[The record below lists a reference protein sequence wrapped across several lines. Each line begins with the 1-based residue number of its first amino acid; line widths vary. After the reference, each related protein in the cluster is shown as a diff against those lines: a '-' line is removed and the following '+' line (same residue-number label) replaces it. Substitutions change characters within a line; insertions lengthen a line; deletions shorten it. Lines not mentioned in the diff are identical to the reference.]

1 MGQGSS
7 GSVPTPPPGEGN
19 SEIKHVLPGPEP
31 ATQPLPTNPVRPS
44 YQPVTDP
51 GPPPTVLDAPD
62 QSATIVGPRRPG
74 AAGVAQE
81 PPPGGLTAAP
91 PPGGLAAPPPPGGPA
106 AVPRPGG
113 LNAAPPGGVPPEV
126 VRYGP
131 GVPVGRAGAES
142 VWRTGQRAGAGVRR
156 GGRGRVRR
164 VAGAVVTVV
173 LLAAAG
179 VVVWLR
185 FFDHPPLRVTG
196 VGIIQQAA
204 AGCTV
209 DVTGRISTNGS
220 AGTVSYQWVFRPQAQ
235 APRPLDQSVV
245 AGQRAVYVTVAVQ
258 GQGHGT
264 ASQTVTLDVLGPDTG
279 TASRDVTVSC

>member
-1 MGQGSS
+1 MPARTGRSVMAAGTGRSVMAAGTSHRLRAAQLATYVGPASS
-7 GSVPTPPPGEGN
+7 GRVVPPG
-19 SEIKHVLPGPEP
+19 
-31 ATQPLPTNPVRPS
+31 
-44 YQPVTDP
+44 
-51 GPPPTVLDAPD
+51 
-62 QSATIVGPRRPG
+62 
-74 AAGVAQE
+74 
-81 PPPGGLTAAP
+81 
-91 PPGGLAAPPPPGGPA
+91 
-106 AVPRPGG
+106 
-113 LNAAPPGGVPPEV
+113 V

-142 VWRTGQRAGAGVRR
+142 VWRTGQRAGPGVRR
-156 GGRGRVRR
+156 GGLGRVRP

-235 APRPLDQSVV
+235 APQPLSQSVA

-258 GQGHGT
+258 GRGHGT
-264 ASQTVTLDVLGPDTG
+264 ASQAVTLDVLGPGTG
-279 TASRDVTVSC
+279 TASRDVTIRC

>member
-51 GPPPTVLDAPD
+51 GPPPTALDAPD

-81 PPPGGLTAAP
+81 PPPGGL
-91 PPGGLAAPPPPGGPA
+91 
-106 AVPRPGG
+106 
-113 LNAAPPGGVPPEV
+113 NAAPPGGVPPGGVPAGGVAPEV

-142 VWRTGQRAGAGVRR
+142 VWRTGQRAGPGVRR

-164 VAGAVVTVV
+164 VAGAAVTVV

>member
-7 GSVPTPPPGEGN
+7 GSVPTLPPGEGN
-19 SEIKHVLPGPEP
+19 SETKHVLSGPEP

-44 YQPVTDP
+44 YHPVTEA
-51 GPPPTVLDAPD
+51 GP
-62 QSATIVGPRRPG
+62 
-74 AAGVAQE
+74 
-81 PPPGGLTAAP
+81 
-91 PPGGLAAPPPPGGPA
+91 
-106 AVPRPGG
+106 PGG
-113 LNAAPPGGVPPEV
+113 LNAAPPRGGVPPGV

-131 GVPVGRAGAES
+131 GVPVGGAGAES
-142 VWRTGQRAGAGVRR
+142 VWRTGQRAGPGVRR
-156 GGRGRVRR
+156 GGLSRVRR

-185 FFDHPPLRVTG
+185 FFDHPPLRVTE

-220 AGTVSYQWVFRPQAQ
+220 AGTVSYQWVFRPQTQ
-235 APRPLDQSVV
+235 APQPLSQSVV

-258 GQGHGT
+258 GRGHGT
-264 ASQTVTLDVLGPDTG
+264 ASQAVTLDVLGPGTG
-279 TASRDVTVSC
+279 TASRDVTIRC

>member
-7 GSVPTPPPGEGN
+7 GSVPTLPPSEGH
-19 SEIKHVLPGPEP
+19 SETKHVLSGPEP
-31 ATQPLPTNPVRPS
+31 ATQPLPKNPVQPPYR
-44 YQPVTDP
+44 PVTDP
-51 GPPPTVLDAPD
+51 AGPPPTMLDAPG
-62 QSATIVGPRRPG
+62 QPPAVVRPRPPG
-74 AAGVAQE
+74 AAGMAQE
-81 PPPGGLTAAP
+81 PPPGGLNAAP
-91 PPGGLAAPPPPGGPA
+91 PPGG
-106 AVPRPGG
+106 V
-113 LNAAPPGGVPPEV
+113 PPGGVPPGV

-142 VWRTGQRAGAGVRR
+142 VWRTGQRPGPGVRR
-156 GGRGRVRR
+156 GGPGRVRP

-185 FFDHPPLRVTG
+185 FFDHPPLRVTR

-209 DVTGRISTNGS
+209 DVTGQITTNGS
-220 AGTVSYQWVFRPQAQ
+220 PGTVSYQWVFRPQAQ
-235 APRPLDQSVV
+235 APQPLGQSVV
-245 AGQRAVYVTVAVQ
+245 AGQHAVYVTVAVQ

-264 ASQTVTLDVLGPDTG
+264 ASQTVTLDVLGPGTG
-279 TASRDVTVSC
+279 TASRDVTIRC